1 MKKLIGA
8 MLACLVAGSLM
19 AAQNPEITTET
30 GGIKSERG
38 TTDLGTEAEAAPMKN
53 FRKDGDLYD
62 RQYMHQ
68 PPLIP
73 HDVRNYEV
81 DTKVNK
87 CLACH
92 SFKNASKM
100 KAPKISP
107 THFETR
113 DGMTLG
119 EVSPRR
125 YFCLQCHVPQTDAK
139 PLVENTFKPVEA
151 LN

>member
-8 MLACLVAGSLM
+8 MLACLMAGSLM
-19 AAQNPEITTET
+19 AAVPEITNST

-38 TTDLGTEAEAAPMKN
+38 STDLVTDADAAPLKN

-73 HDVRNYEV
+73 HDTRNYEV
-81 DTKVNK
+81 DNKVNK

-92 SFKNASKM
+92 SFKNASAM

-125 YFCLQCHVPQTDAK
+125 YFCLQCHVPQADVK
-139 PLVENTFKPVEA
+139 PLVNNTFKPVEA

>member
-8 MLACLVAGSLM
+8 MLACLMAGSLM
-19 AAQNPEITTET
+19 AAVPEITNST

-38 TTDLGTEAEAAPMKN
+38 NTDLVTDADAAPMKN

-73 HDVRNYEV
+73 HDTRNYEV
-81 DTKVNK
+81 DNKVSK

-92 SFKNASKM
+92 SFKNASAM

-125 YFCLQCHVPQTDAK
+125 YFCLQCHVPQADAK

>member
-8 MLACLVAGSLM
+8 MLACLMAGSLM
-19 AAQNPEITTET
+19 AAVPEITNST

-38 TTDLGTEAEAAPMKN
+38 STDLVTDADAAPMKN

-73 HDVRNYEV
+73 HDTRNYEV
-81 DTKVNK
+81 DNKVNK

-92 SFKNASKM
+92 SFKNASAM

-125 YFCLQCHVPQTDAK
+125 YFCLQCHEPQADAK

>member
-8 MLACLVAGSLM
+8 MLACLMAGSLM
-19 AAQNPEITTET
+19 AAVPEITNST

-38 TTDLGTEAEAAPMKN
+38 STDLVTDADAAPMKN

-73 HDVRNYEV
+73 HDTRNYEV
-81 DTKVNK
+81 DNKVNK

-92 SFKNASKM
+92 SFKNASAM

-113 DGMTLG
+113 DGLTLG

-125 YFCLQCHVPQTDAK
+125 YFCLQCHVPQADAK
-139 PLVENTFKPVEA
+139 PLVENTLKPVEA

>member
-8 MLACLVAGSLM
+8 MLACLMAGSLM
-19 AAQNPEITTET
+19 AAVPEITNST

-38 TTDLGTEAEAAPMKN
+38 STDLVTDADAAPLKN

-73 HDVRNYEV
+73 HDTRNYEV
-81 DTKVNK
+81 DNKVNK

-92 SFKNASKM
+92 SFKNASAM

-125 YFCLQCHVPQTDAK
+125 YFCLQCHVLQADAK
-139 PLVENTFKPVEA
+139 PLVNNTFKPVEA

>member
-8 MLACLVAGSLM
+8 MLACLMAGSLM
-19 AAQNPEITTET
+19 AAVPEITNST

-38 TTDLGTEAEAAPMKN
+38 STDLVTDADATPMKN

-73 HDVRNYEV
+73 HDTRNYEV
-81 DTKVNK
+81 DNKVNK

-92 SFKNASKM
+92 SFKNASAM

-125 YFCLQCHVPQTDAK
+125 YFCLQCHVPQADAK
-139 PLVENTFKPVEA
+139 PLVNNTFKPVEA

>member
-19 AAQNPEITTET
+19 AATPEIINST

-38 TTDLGTEAEAAPMKN
+38 STDLATEATPAPLKN
-53 FRKDGDLYD
+53 YRKDGDIYD

-73 HDVRNYEV
+73 HDTRNYEV
-81 DTKVNK
+81 DHKVNK

-92 SFKNASKM
+92 SFKNASVM

-113 DGMTLG
+113 DGLTLG

-125 YFCLQCHVPQTDAK
+125 YFCLQCHVPQVDAK
-139 PLVENTFKPVEA
+139 PLMGNTFKPVEA

>member
-8 MLACLVAGSLM
+8 MLACLMAGSLM
-19 AAQNPEITTET
+19 AAVPEITNST
-30 GGIKSERG
+30 GASSRSGEHGSGDGCRRG
-38 TTDLGTEAEAAPMKN
+38 PMKN

-73 HDVRNYEV
+73 HDTRNYEV
-81 DTKVNK
+81 DNKVNK

-92 SFKNASKM
+92 SFKNASAM

-125 YFCLQCHVPQTDAK
+125 YFCLQCHVPQADAK
-139 PLVENTFKPVEA
+139 PLVNNTFKPVEA

>member
-8 MLACLVAGSLM
+8 ILACLMAGSLM
-19 AAQNPEITTET
+19 AAVPEITNST

-38 TTDLGTEAEAAPMKN
+38 STDLATEADPAPLKN
-53 FRKDGDLYD
+53 FRKDGDIYD

-73 HDVRNYEV
+73 HDIRNYEV
-81 DTKVNK
+81 DSKVNK

-92 SFKNASKM
+92 SFKNASAM

-125 YFCLQCHVPQTDAK
+125 YFCLQCHVPQADAK

>member
-8 MLACLVAGSLM
+8 MLACLMAGSLM
-19 AAQNPEITTET
+19 AAVPEITNST

-38 TTDLGTEAEAAPMKN
+38 STDLVTVADAAPLKN

-73 HDVRNYEV
+73 HDTRNYEV
-81 DTKVNK
+81 DNKVNK

-92 SFKNASKM
+92 SFKNASAM

-125 YFCLQCHVPQTDAK
+125 YFFLQCHVPQADAK
-139 PLVENTFKPVEA
+139 PLVNNTFKPVEA

>member
-8 MLACLVAGSLM
+8 MLACLMAGSLM
-19 AAQNPEITTET
+19 AAVPEITNST

-38 TTDLGTEAEAAPMKN
+38 NMDLVTDADAAPMKN

-73 HDVRNYEV
+73 HDTRNYEV
-81 DTKVNK
+81 DNKVNK

-92 SFKNASKM
+92 SFKNASAM

-125 YFCLQCHVPQTDAK
+125 YFCLQCHVPQADAK

>member
-1 MKKLIGA
+1 M
-8 MLACLVAGSLM
+8 
-19 AAQNPEITTET
+19 
-30 GGIKSERG
+30 
-38 TTDLGTEAEAAPMKN
+38 TDADPAPMKN

-73 HDVRNYEV
+73 HDTRNYEV
-81 DTKVNK
+81 DNKVNK

-92 SFKNASKM
+92 SFKNASAM

-119 EVSPRR
+119 EVSPVATSACSATCRKR
-125 YFCLQCHVPQTDAK
+125 MPSRWWKIRLNQLK
-139 PLVENTFKPVEA
+139 P
-151 LN
+151 

>member
-8 MLACLVAGSLM
+8 MLACLMAGSLM
-19 AAQNPEITTET
+19 AAVPEITNST

-38 TTDLGTEAEAAPMKN
+38 STDLVTDADAAPLKN

-73 HDVRNYEV
+73 HDTRNYEV
-81 DTKVNK
+81 DNKVNK

-92 SFKNASKM
+92 SFKNASAM

-125 YFCLQCHVPQTDAK
+125 YFCLQCHVQQADAK
-139 PLVENTFKPVEA
+139 PLVNNTFKPVEA

>member
-8 MLACLVAGSLM
+8 MLACLMAGSLM
-19 AAQNPEITTET
+19 AAVPEITNST

-38 TTDLGTEAEAAPMKN
+38 NTDLVTDVDAAPMKN

-73 HDVRNYEV
+73 HDTRNYEV
-81 DTKVNK
+81 DNKVNK

-92 SFKNASKM
+92 SFKNASAM

-125 YFCLQCHVPQTDAK
+125 YFCLQCHVPQADAK

>member
-8 MLACLVAGSLM
+8 MLACLMSGSLM
-19 AAQNPEITTET
+19 AANPEIINST
-30 GGIKSERG
+30 GGINSERG
-38 TTDLGTEAEAAPMKN
+38 STDLVTEAAPAPLKN
-53 FRKDGDLYD
+53 FRKDGDSYD
-62 RQYMHQ
+62 RQYIHQ

-73 HDVRNYEV
+73 HDIRNYEV
-81 DTKVNK
+81 DNKVNK

-92 SFKNASKM
+92 SFKNATMM

-113 DGMTLG
+113 DGTTLG

-125 YFCLQCHVPQTDAK
+125 YFCLQCHVPQADAK
-139 PLVENTFKPVEA
+139 PLVENTFKPVES

>member
-8 MLACLVAGSLM
+8 MLACLMAGSLM
-19 AAQNPEITTET
+19 AAVPEITNST

-38 TTDLGTEAEAAPMKN
+38 STDLATEADPAPLKN
-53 FRKDGDLYD
+53 FRKDGDIYD

-73 HDVRNYEV
+73 HDIRNYEV
-81 DTKVNK
+81 DSKVNK

-92 SFKNASKM
+92 SFKNASAM

-125 YFCLQCHVPQTDAK
+125 YFCLQCHVPQADAK
-139 PLVENTFKPVEA
+139 PLVENTFKPVDA

>member
-8 MLACLVAGSLM
+8 MLACLMAGSLM
-19 AAQNPEITTET
+19 AAVPEITNST

-38 TTDLGTEAEAAPMKN
+38 STDLVTDADAAPLKN

-68 PPLIP
+68 PLLIP
-73 HDVRNYEV
+73 PDTRNYEV
-81 DTKVNK
+81 DNKVNK

-92 SFKNASKM
+92 SFKNASAM

-125 YFCLQCHVPQTDAK
+125 YFCLQCHVPQADAK
-139 PLVENTFKPVEA
+139 PLVNNTFKPVEA

>member
-8 MLACLVAGSLM
+8 MLACLMAGSLM
-19 AAQNPEITTET
+19 AAVPEITNST

-38 TTDLGTEAEAAPMKN
+38 STDLVTDADATPMKN

-73 HDVRNYEV
+73 HDTRNYEV
-81 DTKVNK
+81 DNKVNK

-92 SFKNASKM
+92 SFKNASAM

-125 YFCLQCHVPQTDAK
+125 YFCLQCHVPQADAK

>member
-8 MLACLVAGSLM
+8 MLACLMAGSLM
-19 AAQNPEITTET
+19 AAVPEITNST

-38 TTDLGTEAEAAPMKN
+38 NTDLVTDADAAPMKN

-73 HDVRNYEV
+73 HDTRNYEV
-81 DTKVNK
+81 DNKVNK

-92 SFKNASKM
+92 SFKNASAM

-125 YFCLQCHVPQTDAK
+125 YFCLQCHVPQADAK

>member
-8 MLACLVAGSLM
+8 MLACLMAGSLM
-19 AAQNPEITTET
+19 AAVPEITNST

-38 TTDLGTEAEAAPMKN
+38 STDLVTDADAAPLKN

-73 HDVRNYEV
+73 HDTRNYEV
-81 DTKVNK
+81 DNKVNK

-92 SFKNASKM
+92 SFKNASAM

-125 YFCLQCHVPQTDAK
+125 YFCQQCHVPQADAK
-139 PLVENTFKPVEA
+139 PLVNNTFKPVEA

>member
-8 MLACLVAGSLM
+8 MLACLMAGSLM
-19 AAQNPEITTET
+19 AAVPEITNST

-38 TTDLGTEAEAAPMKN
+38 STDLVTDADAAPLKN

-73 HDVRNYEV
+73 HDTRNYEV
-81 DTKVNK
+81 DSKVNK

-92 SFKNASKM
+92 SFKNASAM

-125 YFCLQCHVPQTDAK
+125 YFCLQCHVPQADAK

>member
-8 MLACLVAGSLM
+8 MLACLMAGSLM
-19 AAQNPEITTET
+19 AAVPEITNST

-38 TTDLGTEAEAAPMKN
+38 STDLVTDADAAPMKN

-73 HDVRNYEV
+73 HDTRNYEV
-81 DTKVNK
+81 DNKVNK

-92 SFKNASKM
+92 SFKNASAM

-125 YFCLQCHVPQTDAK
+125 YFCLQCHVPQADTK

>member
-8 MLACLVAGSLM
+8 MLACLMAGSLM
-19 AAQNPEITTET
+19 AAVPEITNST
-30 GGIKSERG
+30 GASSRSGGS
-38 TTDLGTEAEAAPMKN
+38 TDLVTDADAAPLKN

-73 HDVRNYEV
+73 HDTRNYEV
-81 DTKVNK
+81 DNKVNK

-92 SFKNASKM
+92 SFKNASAM

-125 YFCLQCHVPQTDAK
+125 YFCLQCHVPQADAK
-139 PLVENTFKPVEA
+139 PLVNNTFKPVEA

>member
-8 MLACLVAGSLM
+8 MLACLMAGSLM
-19 AAQNPEITTET
+19 AAVPEITNST

-38 TTDLGTEAEAAPMKN
+38 STDLATEADPAPLKN
-53 FRKDGDLYD
+53 FRKDGDIYD

-73 HDVRNYEV
+73 HDIRNYEG
-81 DTKVNK
+81 DSKVNK

-92 SFKNASKM
+92 SFKNASAM

-125 YFCLQCHVPQTDAK
+125 YFCLQCHVPQADAK

>member
-8 MLACLVAGSLM
+8 MLACLMAGSLM
-19 AAQNPEITTET
+19 AATSEIINST

-38 TTDLGTEAEAAPMKN
+38 ATDLATEGVPAPLKN
-53 FRKDGDLYD
+53 FRKDGDSYD
-62 RQYMHQ
+62 RQYIHQ

-73 HDVRNYEV
+73 HDIRNYEV
-81 DTKVNK
+81 DNKVNK

-92 SFKNASKM
+92 SFKNASAM

-113 DGMTLG
+113 DGTTLG

-125 YFCLQCHVPQTDAK
+125 YFCLQCHVPQADAK

>member
-8 MLACLVAGSLM
+8 MLACLMAGSLM
-19 AAQNPEITTET
+19 AAVPEITNST

-38 TTDLGTEAEAAPMKN
+38 STDLATEADPAPLKN
-53 FRKDGDLYD
+53 FRKDGDIYD

-73 HDVRNYEV
+73 HDIRNYEV
-81 DTKVNK
+81 DSKVNK

-92 SFKNASKM
+92 SFKNASAM

-125 YFCLQCHVPQTDAK
+125 YFCLQCHVPQADAK

>member
-8 MLACLVAGSLM
+8 MLACLMVGSLM
-19 AAQNPEITTET
+19 AATPEITNST
-30 GGIKSERG
+30 GGIKSVRG
-38 TTDLGTEAEAAPMKN
+38 STDLVTDADAAPLKN
-53 FRKDGDLYD
+53 FPKESDIYN
-62 RQYMHQ
+62 RQYIHQ

-73 HDVRNYEV
+73 HDIRNYEV
-81 DTKVNK
+81 DNKVNK

-92 SFKNASKM
+92 SFKNASAM

-113 DGMTLG
+113 DGTTLG

-125 YFCLQCHVPQTDAK
+125 YFCLQCHVPQVDAK
-139 PLVENTFKPVEA
+139 PLVENTFKPVDA

>member
-8 MLACLVAGSLM
+8 MLACLMAGALM
-19 AAQNPEITTET
+19 AAAPEITNST
-30 GGIKSERG
+30 GGLKSERG
-38 TTDLGTEAEAAPMKN
+38 ATDLVTDATAAPLKN
-53 FRKDGDLYD
+53 FRKDGAPYD

-73 HDVRNYEV
+73 HDIRNYEV

-92 SFKNASKM
+92 SFKNASAM

-113 DGMTLG
+113 DGLTLG

-125 YFCLQCHVPQTDAK
+125 YFCLQCHVPQADAK

>member
-8 MLACLVAGSLM
+8 MLACLMAGSLM
-19 AAQNPEITTET
+19 AATPEITNST

-38 TTDLGTEAEAAPMKN
+38 STDLVTEADAAPMKN
-53 FRKDGDLYD
+53 YRKDGDLYD

-73 HDVRNYEV
+73 HDTRNYEV
-81 DTKVNK
+81 DNKVNK

-113 DGMTLG
+113 DGLTLG

-125 YFCLQCHVPQTDAK
+125 YFCLQCHVPQADAK

>member
-8 MLACLVAGSLM
+8 MLACLMAGSLM
-19 AAQNPEITTET
+19 AAEAPQVTTES
-30 GGIKSERG
+30 GGVKSLRNSA
-38 TTDLGTEAEAAPMKN
+38 DLAVEAPAAQMKN
-53 FRKDGDLYD
+53 FRKDGDLYT

-73 HDVRNYEV
+73 HDIRNYEI
-81 DTKVNK
+81 DKKVNK

-92 SFKNASKM
+92 SFKNATAM

-107 THFETR
+107 THFESR
-113 DGMTLG
+113 DGLTLG

-139 PLVENTFKPVEA
+139 PLVDNTFKPVDA

>member
-8 MLACLVAGSLM
+8 MLACLMAGSLM
-19 AAQNPEITTET
+19 AATPEITNST

-38 TTDLGTEAEAAPMKN
+38 STDLVTDADAAPMKN
-53 FRKDGDLYD
+53 YRKDGDLYD

-73 HDVRNYEV
+73 HDTRNYEV
-81 DTKVNK
+81 DNKVNK

-100 KAPKISP
+100 KAPNISP

-125 YFCLQCHVPQTDAK
+125 YFCLQCHVPQADAK